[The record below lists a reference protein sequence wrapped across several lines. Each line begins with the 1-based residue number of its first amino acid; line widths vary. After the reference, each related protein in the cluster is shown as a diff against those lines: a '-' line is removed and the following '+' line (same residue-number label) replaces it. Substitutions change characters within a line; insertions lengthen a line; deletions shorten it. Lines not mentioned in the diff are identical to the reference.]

1 MILIR
6 IDHPYLTVG
15 RHKKY
20 VKSQTLNKETESYI
34 FSTYP
39 PKRAQ
44 EMTQES
50 PQVSFFLSQGARE
63 SNEAFGNHYHFG
75 VTIFTTSCSNIG
87 CHLFHLKPFYL
98 ALPLDGW
105 L

>member
-20 VKSQTLNKETESYI
+20 VKSQTLNKETESCI

-50 PQVSFFLSQGARE
+50 PQVSFFLSQGGE
-63 SNEAFGNHYHFG
+63 GEQGGF
-75 VTIFTTSCSNIG
+75 
-87 CHLFHLKPFYL
+87 
-98 ALPLDGW
+98 W
-105 L
+105 